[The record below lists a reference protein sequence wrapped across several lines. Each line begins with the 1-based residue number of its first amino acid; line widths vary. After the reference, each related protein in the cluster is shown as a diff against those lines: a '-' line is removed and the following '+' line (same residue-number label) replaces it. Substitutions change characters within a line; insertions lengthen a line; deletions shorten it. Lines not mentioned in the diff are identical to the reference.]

1 MTGPTRSG
9 LFAASPRGRGSW
21 AAAVAS
27 ALGRA
32 AVDVAA
38 PEIVAQRATS
48 RSNGVRGLTVI
59 AFVCLS
65 AASVRAQ
72 EVWVGVEARRDRI
85 RYHFDNPS
93 SADTSFLV
101 PHFFEQTYDADN
113 LWLVTAARYNA
124 GVRWETRAGAT
135 PRRTVRADDYDTFFD
150 PGNVV
155 VVSGTTGGA
164 SMQSFEVSQLAEVGG
179 AGPVHV
185 SIGYRMRW
193 DRFDFHL
200 GHKTVS
206 RNGVLVESAD
216 VTSPET
222 TDSKVH
228 EFPVALRA
236 EARIGAAWRL
246 ALSGEM
252 SPLTLARLSV
262 QLPEKYPGQDLVF
275 FAKVFASSAR
285 VVLMRAG
292 ARRPIEVAV
301 QADRTWNYRSTERL
315 SRSAQS
321 VALSV
326 GRRW

>member
-1 MTGPTRSG
+1 MR
-9 LFAASPRGRGSW
+9 R
-21 AAAVAS
+21 
-27 ALGRA
+27 
-32 AVDVAA
+32 
-38 PEIVAQRATS
+38 
-48 RSNGVRGLTVI
+48 LTVL
-59 AFVCLS
+59 ALVWLS
-65 AASVRAQ
+65 VAGVRAQ
-72 EVWVGVEARRDRI
+72 DVLDGVEARRDRI

-113 LWLVTAARYNA
+113 LWLVAAARYTA

-135 PRRTVRADDYDTFFD
+135 PQRTVRADDYDTFFD

-155 VVSGTTGGA
+155 IVSGTGGNA
-164 SMQSFEVSQLAEVGG
+164 SMQSFVISQLAEVGR
-179 AGPVHV
+179 AGLVHV
-185 SIGYRMRW
+185 SIGYRLRW
-193 DRFDFHL
+193 DRFNFQL

-206 RNGVLVESAD
+206 RNGVLVESGD
-216 VTSPET
+216 ITSPEM

-236 EARIGAAWRL
+236 QSAIGTAWRL
-246 ALSGEM
+246 ALTGEV

-275 FAKVFASSAR
+275 FAKVFSSSAR
-285 VVLMRAG
+285 VALMRAG
-292 ARRPIEVAV
+292 ERWPIEVAV
-301 QADRTWNYRSTERL
+301 QADHTWSYRPTERL

-321 VALSV
+321 VVLSA